1 MTRSAGLSRWP
12 WAVLAA
18 IVLVAL
24 AGPWLAGHDPYAQD
38 LLARNQPPSP
48 AHWLG
53 TDNFGRDLLSR
64 LVAGTGLTLL
74 VALGASLLA
83 LVGGAGLGI
92 AACALGRPARA
103 IVFAGFDIVRTLPA
117 ILLALALMVAM
128 GVGTASVILAVGVAF
143 MPQFGYVARA
153 VYERETA
160 SGYVL
165 AARTLG
171 VAPATIAW
179 RHIMPNAAGA
189 LLTQLAIILPRTI
202 VTESVL
208 SFFGLGVSP
217 DEPTWGRIIATAVP
231 YAERAPSALLFPV
244 LALALTSLALS
255 LAGNQLRLR
264 YDPLQR
270 PTAAQG

>member
-1 MTRSAGLSRWP
+1 MKSDARWP
-12 WAVLAA
+12 WL
-18 IVLVAL
+18 VLVLIAAVAL
-24 AGPWLAGHDPYAQD
+24 VGPWFVSHDPYAQN
-38 LLARNQPPSP
+38 LLARNQPPS
-48 AHWLG
+48 ATYWLG

-64 LVAGTGLTLL
+64 VVTGTRLTLL
-74 VALGASLLA
+74 VALSAGLLA

-92 AACALGRPARA
+92 AACALGRSARS
-103 IVFAGFDIVRTLPA
+103 IVFAVFDIIRTLPA

-128 GVGTASVILAVGVAF
+128 GVGTLSVILAVGIAF

-153 VYERETA
+153 VYEREMA

-171 VAPATIAW
+171 IAPATIVW
-179 RHIMPNAAGA
+179 RHVMPNAAGA
-189 LLTQLAIILPRTI
+189 LLTQLAIIVPRTI

-255 LAGNQLRLR
+255 LAGNQLRR
-264 YDPLQR
+264 RHDPWHR
-270 PTAAQG
+270 PAPAQG